1 MVLTMVELTL
11 VDIGG
16 DTNDGEGEDNIL
28 RILELCGTGPWFIED
43 NICRR
48 PWVVHLFMPRRVRL
62 IFLNPPSLSNS
73 KERLMDFG

>member
-28 RILELCGTGPWFIED
+28 RILELCGTGPWFIKTIFVED
-43 NICRR
+43 
-48 PWVVHLFMPRRVRL
+48 HGLFTYSCPGG
-62 IFLNPPSLSNS
+62 S
-73 KERLMDFG
+73 D